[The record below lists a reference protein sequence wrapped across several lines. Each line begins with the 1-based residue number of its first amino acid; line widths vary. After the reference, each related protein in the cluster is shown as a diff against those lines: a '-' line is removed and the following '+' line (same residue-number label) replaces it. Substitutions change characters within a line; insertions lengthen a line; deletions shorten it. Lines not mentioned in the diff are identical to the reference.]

1 MQSKCQICKWAA
13 HYKKTLIDGLDVVVV
28 CWSLTSLCH
37 SNGHIETM
45 PAEKLIPLLP

>member
-1 MQSKCQICKWAA
+1 MCGRVVYGVAGRCKVWF
-13 HYKKTLIDGLDVVVV
+13 

-45 PAEKLIPLLP
+45 PARAINLFIGSV